1 MTIVDYNAGTVKDMG
16 LAQAKVVT
24 MDDKTTMEI
33 TLNPGFD
40 WKKEG
45 RIYLSIDRQNQIA
58 DRGPPL
64 LLPIGVPQAPRLPRV
79 VPRQPFRLP
88 PGRHHEGP
96 VQGRLHRDGQRRLQL
111 QHSPRCVRLEK
122 SFIFVLKLWRLNIP
136 FPLLLRWRRPPPRG
150 HRRRPLRDGRV
161 LPEHRRRREGHEG
174 LRAADFAARIHR
186 DHPGLATSY
195 FRSTGEKNSRENQ
208 SEIQQLLM
216 GHLQ

>member
-40 WKKEG
+40 WKKEV
-45 RIYLSIDRQNQIA
+45 RIQSIAKTKSLTPVPRSYYT
-58 DRGPPL
+58 
-64 LLPIGVPQAPRLPRV
+64 IGVPQAPRLPRV

-122 SFIFVLKLWRLNIP
+122 KL
-136 FPLLLRWRRPPPRG
+136 
-150 HRRRPLRDGRV
+150 
-161 LPEHRRRREGHEG
+161 
-174 LRAADFAARIHR
+174 
-186 DHPGLATSY
+186 
-195 FRSTGEKNSRENQ
+195 STFSNFGD
-208 SEIQQLLM
+208 
-216 GHLQ
+216 

>member
-40 WKKEG
+40 WVKEV
-45 RIYLSIDRQNQIA
+45 RIYLSIDRQKKQIA
-58 DRGPPL
+58 DLGSPL

-88 PGRHHEGP
+88 PGRHNEGP

-111 QHSPRCVRLEK
+111 QHPPRCVRLEK

-136 FPLLLRWRRPPPRG
+136 RSPFFFAGTG
-150 HRRRPLRDGRV
+150 H
-161 LPEHRRRREGHEG
+161 LPEVIGDVPCVMVEFSQST
-174 LRAADFAARIHR
+174 AAVVKDMK
-186 DHPGLATSY
+186 D
-195 FRSTGEKNSRENQ
+195 
-208 SEIQQLLM
+208 
-216 GHLQ
+216 

>member
-40 WKKEG
+40 WVKEV
-45 RIYLSIDRQNQIA
+45 RIYLSIGRQKKQIA
-58 DRGPPL
+58 DLGSPR

-111 QHSPRCVRLEK
+111 QHSPRCVRLK
-122 SFIFVLKLWRLNIP
+122 KKLSSFSNF
-136 FPLLLRWRRPPPRG
+136 G
-150 HRRRPLRDGRV
+150 D
-161 LPEHRRRREGHEG
+161 
-174 LRAADFAARIHR
+174 
-186 DHPGLATSY
+186 
-195 FRSTGEKNSRENQ
+195 
-208 SEIQQLLM
+208 
-216 GHLQ
+216 